1 MISYNEALQIILKNS
16 AEKNIKKVSL
26 LKSLNQV
33 SASAVFSKINVPS
46 FNNSA
51 MDGFAIRSF
60 YIENASAEYPVKL
73 KIDNIIAAG
82 ENSTNY
88 NLTGT
93 VQIMTGA
100 LVPEEYDAVIP
111 VEEVEVKDNI
121 AIFKRP
127 AKKNEN
133 IRFIG
138 EDVGLNQK
146 ILSKEKQISA
156 EDIMLLSATGISE
169 VEVYTKPK
177 VQIFSTGNEITD
189 DYNAPLEGSKI
200 YNSNSPFLISRALE
214 EGLEVNYGGIISD
227 NSENFKVALSNIS
240 PKTIIITTGAVSKGK
255 WDFIP
260 ETLKEI
266 GAKIHFHR
274 VNIRPGKPILFA
286 TLPNG
291 SSFFGL
297 PGNPISAAIG
307 FRFFVLPL
315 IRNLLNLS
323 VESPIIAELKN
334 NFVKKGNFK
343 QFLKSSLELI
353 NGKLFVNIL
362 DGQESFKISPMTE
375 GNSWVILDETIMEV
389 KVGTILAVVPY
400 KSNQLFSSANQEA
413 LCKVA

>member
-227 NSENFKVALSNIS
+227 NSENFKV
-240 PKTIIITTGAVSKGK
+240 
-255 WDFIP
+255 
-260 ETLKEI
+260 
-266 GAKIHFHR
+266 
-274 VNIRPGKPILFA
+274 
-286 TLPNG
+286 
-291 SSFFGL
+291 
-297 PGNPISAAIG
+297 
-307 FRFFVLPL
+307 
-315 IRNLLNLS
+315 
-323 VESPIIAELKN
+323 
-334 NFVKKGNFK
+334 
-343 QFLKSSLELI
+343 
-353 NGKLFVNIL
+353 
-362 DGQESFKISPMTE
+362 
-375 GNSWVILDETIMEV
+375 
-389 KVGTILAVVPY
+389 
-400 KSNQLFSSANQEA
+400 
-413 LCKVA
+413 